1 LKIQVINSGLV
12 HENHKLAGMTPS
24 FAPGYQ
30 MRMFKG
36 KYNAQIVLDSKPKQG
51 PIKNQLRQIATKVK
65 DDNLSFRSASR
76 NSDSTKQAKRIEMSF
91 YNKWKNK
98 SRNDFG
104 IKKIRKYS
112 DNE

>member
-1 LKIQVINSGLV
+1 MINSGLIQD
-12 HENHKLAGMTPS
+12 NHKLAGMTPS

-36 KYNAQIVLDSKPKQG
+36 
-51 PIKNQLRQIATKVK
+51 KNQLRQIATKVK

-98 SRNDFG
+98 SRNNFG